1 MTNRRRFSTT
11 SRLAP
16 TLLAVALAWVAPG
29 FGQDASASY
38 DDRSPSAA
46 NAPSRE
52 DIERFADVED
62 VPAFARVRYEEN
74 GVDVVRKDGFADEL
88 RFNAAIYEG
97 DRVTTRAD
105 QRAEFQL
112 PDGTLVRLDRAS
124 TLEFYALAEPRRGD
138 RRASV
143 VGLVDGS
150 MQVEVPDPQNGE
162 AFRIDTAAASV
173 YPLEPSSFRV
183 DLANGTVVKVSV
195 ERGRVEVA
203 GESGSRVLYAGERA
217 RVTQGSSPGRAYAY
231 NVMLRDSF
239 DQWVSRR
246 DDVYGLR
253 AERGPEYDELPED
266 VRPYY
271 GELSAHGRWVRTDE
285 WGWVW
290 NPDVDDDW
298 RPYYDGYWSTGP
310 WGPVWVSSESWGW
323 PVYRYG
329 RWEYST
335 GWGWTWIP
343 GRVFRPAHVVW
354 YYGPSYV
361 GWCPLGYWN
370 TAVYVGPRVHWSIG
384 WGWSYFDYHPW
395 VFVGYNHFWYHPVPR
410 AIVPRGRVIP
420 ADLRRGVVTRASVVS
435 PADVRGARASRA
447 AAVRDVGLPQ
457 DRVYERAQAL
467 ARTRGDVAQRA
478 DQIRDE
484 RENAAA
490 ARTRQSFRDV
500 EREVGGSRNARRVG
514 ARDDDGD
521 SARTSAA
528 ERSRGGAGE
537 RGQPAV
543 EPQERDAG
551 SAPGRTRGSS
561 GSVRE
566 RSTGPRDS
574 GASAPSRGSGSS
586 DGSSRGS
593 SGASGTR
600 GRAPGDE
607 ADARPVIRYY
617 RGAQRDA
624 LADRNPSPSTPA
636 EEPGAAAQSAPAGAA
651 EGTRNARAPQGFPRA
666 ATPDDSRERGA
677 VSREAGDK
685 SDARAPASN
694 PTEGVRR
701 FFGELG
707 GQRGNDAADVRRGL
721 TRQPAAT
728 APRATERP
736 PTATAPRRETE
747 ERPPTAP
754 RRETTE
760 RTPAAPR
767 RESAERAPTVPR
779 RESTGSSNPAPPRR
793 ESAERPPAAPRR
805 ESTAGRQSSSS
816 TNRREYERFTPAP
829 RSEPRVAPRE
839 ERAPARV
846 APRGSEPR
854 RESPPTIRQ
863 SSPPRREAPSRPSVS
878 SRDSAPRSSSSAP
891 SRSSGS
897 SRGNS
902 GGGNAGRSRGR

>member
-1 MTNRRRFSTT
+1 MTNRRRSSTT

-16 TLLAVALAWVAPG
+16 TLLALALACVTPG
-29 FGQDASASY
+29 FGQDATATY
-38 DDRSPSAA
+38 DDRSPGAA

-52 DIERFADVED
+52 EIERYADVED

-112 PDGTLVRLDRAS
+112 PDGSLLRLDRAS
-124 TLEFYALAEPRRGD
+124 TLEFYELAEPGRGD
-138 RRASV
+138 RRSSV

-150 MQVEVPDPQNGE
+150 MQVEVPDPENGE
-162 AFRIDTAAASV
+162 NFRIDTAAASI

-183 DLANGTVVKVSV
+183 DLANGSVVKVSV

-203 GESGSRVLYAGERA
+203 GESGSRVVYAGERV

-271 GELSAHGRWVRTDE
+271 GELSAHGRWVRTDD

-343 GRVFRPAHVVW
+343 GRVFRPAHVAW

-370 TAVYVGPRVHWSIG
+370 SAVYVGPRVHWSIG

-395 VFVGYNHFWYHPVPR
+395 VFVGYNNFWYHSVPR
-410 AIVPRGRVIP
+410 AIVPRGRVLP
-420 ADLRRGVVTRASVVS
+420 ADLRRGIVTRASVVS

-447 AAVRDVGLPQ
+447 AAARDVGLPQ

-500 EREVGGSRNARRVG
+500 EREVVGSRNARRVG

-521 SARTSAA
+521 RARTSAT
-528 ERSRGGAGE
+528 ERSRGDAGE
-537 RGQPAV
+537 RGKPAV
-543 EPQERDAG
+543 EPQERDG
-551 SAPGRTRGSS
+551 SAAPGRTRDSS

-574 GASAPSRGSGSS
+574 GASPPSRGGGSGSS
-586 DGSSRGS
+586 GGSSRGS

-617 RGAQRDA
+617 RGEQRDA
-624 LADRNPSPSTPA
+624 LADRNPSASTPA
-636 EEPGAAAQSAPAGAA
+636 EVPGAAAPSAPARAA
-651 EGTRNARAPQGFPRA
+651 EGTRNTRAPQGFPRA
-666 ATPDDSRERGA
+666 DDSRERGA
-677 VSREAGDK
+677 VSREAGEK
-685 SDARAPASN
+685 GDARTPASN

-707 GQRGNDAADVRRGL
+707 GQRGNDATDVRRGL

-728 APRATERP
+728 APRATERQ
-736 PTATAPRRETE
+736 PT
-747 ERPPTAP
+747 
-754 RRETTE
+754 
-760 RTPAAPR
+760 APR
-767 RESAERAPTVPR
+767 RESAERTPTAPR
-779 RESTGSSNPAPPRR
+779 RESTGRSAPPVPRR
-793 ESAERPPAAPRR
+793 ETAGRPPAAPRR
-805 ESTAGRQSSSS
+805 ETA
-816 TNRREYERFTPAP
+816 ERLPA
-829 RSEPRVAPRE
+829 A
-839 ERAPARV
+839 
-846 APRGSEPR
+846 PR
-854 RESPPTIRQ
+854 RESPPAIRQ
-863 SSPPRREAPSRPSVS
+863 PSPPRREAPSRPSVS
-878 SRDSAPRSSSSAP
+878 SRGSAPRPTPSAP

-897 SRGNS
+897 SRGSS

>member
-1 MTNRRRFSTT
+1 MTNRRRSSTT

-16 TLLAVALAWVAPG
+16 TLLALALACVTPG
-29 FGQDASASY
+29 FGQDATATY
-38 DDRSPSAA
+38 DDRSPGAA

-52 DIERFADVED
+52 EIERYADVED

-112 PDGTLVRLDRAS
+112 PDGSLLRLDRAS
-124 TLEFYALAEPRRGD
+124 TLEFYELAEPGQGD
-138 RRASV
+138 RRSSV

-150 MQVEVPDPQNGE
+150 MQIEVPDPENGE
-162 AFRIDTAAASV
+162 TFRIDTAAASI

-203 GESGSRVLYAGERA
+203 GESGSRVVYAGERA
-217 RVTQGSSPGRAYAY
+217 RVTQGSSPGRTYAY

-271 GELSAHGRWVRTDE
+271 GELSAHGRWVRTDD

-343 GRVFRPAHVVW
+343 GRVFRPAHVAW

-370 TAVYVGPRVHWSIG
+370 SAVYVGPRVHWSIG

-410 AIVPRGRVIP
+410 AIVPRGRVLP
-420 ADLRRGVVTRASVVS
+420 ADLRRGIVTRASVVS

-447 AAVRDVGLPQ
+447 AAAREVGLPQ

-500 EREVGGSRNARRVG
+500 EREIGGSRNARRVG

-521 SARTSAA
+521 RTRTSAA
-528 ERSRGGAGE
+528 ERSRGDAGE

-543 EPQERDAG
+543 EPQERDGGA
-551 SAPGRTRGSS
+551 APGRTRGSS

-574 GASAPSRGSGSS
+574 GASPPPRGGSGGSS
-586 DGSSRGS
+586 GGSSRGS

-617 RGAQRDA
+617 RGEQRDA
-624 LADRNPSPSTPA
+624 LADRNPSASTPA
-636 EEPGAAAQSAPAGAA
+636 EDPGAAAPSAPERAA
-651 EGTRNARAPQGFPRA
+651 EGTRNTRAPQGFPRA
-666 ATPDDSRERGA
+666 TTPDDSRERGA
-677 VSREAGDK
+677 VSREASEKG
-685 SDARAPASN
+685 DARAPASN

-707 GQRGNDAADVRRGL
+707 GQRGNDATDVRRGL
-721 TRQPAAT
+721 TRQPATT
-728 APRATERP
+728 APRATERQ
-736 PTATAPRRETE
+736 
-747 ERPPTAP
+747 PTAP
-754 RRETTE
+754 RRETAE
-760 RTPAAPR
+760 RTPTAPR
-767 RESAERAPTVPR
+767 RESAERTPTAPR
-779 RESTGSSNPAPPRR
+779 RESTGRSNPPAPRR
-793 ESAERPPAAPRR
+793 ETAERPPAAPRR
-805 ESTAGRQSSSS
+805 ESTGRQSSS
-816 TNRREYERFTPAP
+816 TNRREYERSAPAP

-846 APRGSEPR
+846 APRSSE
-854 RESPPTIRQ
+854 
-863 SSPPRREAPSRPSVS
+863 PRREAPSRPSVS
-878 SRDSAPRSSSSAP
+878 SRGSAPRPTPSAP

-897 SRGNS
+897 SRGSS